1 MTSSASLK
9 SQLYGRKHFSN
20 LCCNIMRCSV
30 ISLKTLIYLCTC
42 LCHTVTQNF
51 EAVKLILIYS
61 FIWSSLHAFKNFLLS
76 MYYNPDSCLAA
87 LNIVINRTKSLPSW
101 SLQLEGG
108 RERRAVKIDNE
119 SINK

>member
-1 MTSSASLK
+1 MVENT
-9 SQLYGRKHFSN
+9 SN

-30 ISLKTLIYLCTC
+30 ISLKTLIYLRTC

-61 FIWSSLHAFKNFLLS
+61 FIWSSPHAFKKFLLS
-76 MYYNPDSCLAA
+76 TYYNPDSGLAA

-101 SLQLEGG
+101 SLHLEGG
-108 RERRAVKIDNE
+108 RERRAVKIDNK